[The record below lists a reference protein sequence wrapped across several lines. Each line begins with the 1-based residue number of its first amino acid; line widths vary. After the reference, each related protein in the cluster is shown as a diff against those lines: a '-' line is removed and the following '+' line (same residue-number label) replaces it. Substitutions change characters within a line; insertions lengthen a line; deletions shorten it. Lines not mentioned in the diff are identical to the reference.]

1 MNYYLLTTLS
11 LTLILN
17 IHASK
22 YMSLAESVAV
32 SSKMTIISH
41 VCERRVTYNNLHSP
55 QPLTASISNV
65 FIAFSE
71 DGLPTGC
78 SSHKL
83 HYFLLQR

>member
-1 MNYYLLTTLS
+1 
-11 LTLILN
+11 
-17 IHASK
+17 
-22 YMSLAESVAV
+22 MSPAESVAV

-41 VCERRVTYNNLHSP
+41 VCERHVTYNNLHSP

-65 FIAFSE
+65 FITFSE
-71 DGLPTGC
+71 DGLCRLPTGC

>member
-55 QPLTASISNV
+55 QPLTASIS
-65 FIAFSE
+65 FSE
-71 DGLPTGC
+71 DGLCRLPTGC